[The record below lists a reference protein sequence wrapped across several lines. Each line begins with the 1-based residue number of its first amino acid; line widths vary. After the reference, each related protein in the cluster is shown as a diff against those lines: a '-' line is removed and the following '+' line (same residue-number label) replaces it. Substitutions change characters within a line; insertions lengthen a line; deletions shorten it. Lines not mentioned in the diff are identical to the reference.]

1 MRRYLKEDQVKVE
14 YDSKLFKRLLKYM
27 LPYTMDIIVIFLLL
41 FAIIALSLAGPY
53 IIKLA
58 VDGPLRTG
66 DVSELG
72 ILALLFLGTLLGS
85 TVPMFFQMLLTQKV
99 GQGIMHSLRT
109 ELFANIQNKNISY
122 FHKSRIGGLITRIV
136 GDVDVL
142 TELFSYGMISMFAN
156 LCMVAGI
163 IGILFWL
170 NPRFA
175 MFTFIVLPP
184 LVPFSIFF
192 RNRIRKCFREIR
204 GKMSSINA
212 FLQEHIVGIEV
223 TKLFSREEIND
234 VNFDKI
240 NGAYLSSYLLTIFY
254 YSIFFPI
261 MELVGT
267 LTLTVIL
274 WYGGGEIFSGKV
286 SFGVMIAF
294 IEYTQKLFRPVK
306 ELIEKYNIIQ
316 SGMAASERIFEIL
329 DDTSEEDNIYDGESF
344 NETIETIGF
353 EDVSFHYREDQPV
366 LKNISCTIKRGEK
379 IAIVGPTGAGKTTFI
394 NIICRFFDPVSG
406 RLTLNGKDASL
417 LKKSDLRSRIGLV
430 LQEPFL
436 FSGTLKKNITLGNK
450 AIDDEIIERAIS
462 ITGVDKIARKL
473 KGGING
479 EFEEKGANIS
489 MGERQLVSF
498 AQALVHNPEVLI
510 LDEATAHIDSHSEH
524 MIKEAMD
531 KMGKGRTMI
540 TIAHRFSTITGAD
553 RILVFWKGE
562 LLEQG
567 THEELMSSC
576 DVYKKLYEL
585 QYSKE
590 HLEETL

>member
-1 MRRYLKEDQVKVE
+1 MRKFLKEEQVKAE

-27 LPYTMDIIVIFLLL
+27 VPYTRDIITIFLLL
-41 FAIIALSLAGPY
+41 LAVVCLNLAGPY
-53 IIKLA
+53 IIKLV

-66 DVSELG
+66 DVSKLG
-72 ILALLFLGTLLGS
+72 MLALLFLCTLLGG
-85 TVPMFFQMLLTQKV
+85 TIPMFFQMLLTQKV
-99 GQGIMHSLRT
+99 GQGIMHNLRT
-109 ELFANIQNKNISY
+109 ELFARIQNKNISY
-122 FHKSRIGGLITRIV
+122 FHKSRIGGLITRVV

-156 LCMVAGI
+156 LCMVIGI

-170 NPRFA
+170 NPRLA
-175 MFTFIVLPP
+175 IFTFIVLPP

-204 GKMSSINA
+204 GKMSGINA

-223 TKLFSREEIND
+223 TKLFSREEINN
-234 VNFDKI
+234 VSFDKI
-240 NGAYLSSYLLTIFY
+240 NSDYLSSYLLTIFY
-254 YSIFFPI
+254 YSIFFPM

-267 LTLTVIL
+267 LTLSVIL
-274 WYGGGEIFSGKV
+274 WYGGGKIFSGEV
-286 SFGVMIAF
+286 SFGVMVAF

-316 SGMAASERIFEIL
+316 AGMAASERIFEII
-329 DDTSEEDNIYDGESF
+329 DDTSEEDNIYEGE
-344 NETIETIGF
+344 NLDEAIDTICF
-353 EDVSFHYREDQPV
+353 ENVSFHYRDDQPV

-394 NIICRFFDPVSG
+394 HLICRFFDPVSG
-406 RLTLNGKDASL
+406 KVTLNGKDASL
-417 LKKSDLRSRIGLV
+417 IKKSDLRARFGLV

-436 FSGTLKKNITLGNK
+436 FSGSLKKNITLGNEK
-450 AIDDEIIERAIS
+450 IDEELIKRAIS
-462 ITGVDKIARKL
+462 ITGVDKIASKL
-473 KGGING
+473 KDGING
-479 EFEEKGANIS
+479 KFDEKGANIS

-498 AQALVHNPEVLI
+498 AQALVHDPEILI

-524 MIKEAMD
+524 MIKNAMD
-531 KMGKGRTMI
+531 KMGRGRTMI

-562 LLEQG
+562 LLGQG
-567 THEELMSSC
+567 THDELMNTC
-576 DVYKKLYEL
+576 TVYKKLYEL

-590 HLEETL
+590 QLEETF